1 MEEYRILVVED
12 EKTIAEAVCSGS
24 VREGTGEEWRR
35 FADAEN
41 TVYLRY
47 HSEVP
52 EAVAAV
58 LPEVDAC
65 VPYLMTGGS
74 DSRYFGR
81 VCDQCIRF
89 LPFTIDA
96 EQLDSI
102 HGINEYVST
111 DTLVPAVDFYRFMYQ
126 HV

>member
-1 MEEYRILVVED
+1 M
-12 EKTIAEAVCSGS
+12 KT
-24 VREGTGEEWRR
+24 
-35 FADAEN
+35 
-41 TVYLRY
+41 
-47 HSEVP
+47 
-52 EAVAAV
+52 
-58 LPEVDAC
+58 C
-65 VPYLMTGGS
+65 VPGVDDCTPYVMTGGS
-74 DSRYFGR
+74 DARFFDKLS
-81 VCDQCIRF
+81 DQCIRF